1 MIETEKDS
9 IMETTIN
16 SSDNI
21 ITRSYEEYHQV
32 ILNYI
37 TYRITH
43 RYEAE
48 DLTQETFLQAYKS
61 LYKFRGECEVF
72 TWLAAIGKH
81 TYFKYL
87 KKKRLHLDAANLD
100 LVAQN
105 YLKGD
110 VSPEEHVSQKDIE
123 KGVRKV
129 VEDIPNKYRDVLDLR
144 VYAELPFSQVAQ
156 ILRISENSAKVIY
169 FRAKKMLMEVL
180 KDELEM

>member
-1 MIETEKDS
+1 MKTFESLYRDYYQKV
-9 IMETTIN
+9 
-16 SSDNI
+16 
-21 ITRSYEEYHQV
+21 YAF
-32 ILNYI
+32 LN
-37 TYRITH
+37 RMCADGDL
-43 RYEAE
+43 AE

-100 LVAQN
+100 LVAQS

-123 KGVRKV
+123 KAVRKV
-129 VEDIPNKYRDVLDLR
+129 VEDIPKNTAMWWCCVFMRSCRFRRLHRYSGLAK
-144 VYAELPFSQVAQ
+144 
-156 ILRISENSAKVIY
+156 ILQR
-169 FRAKKMLMEVL
+169 
-180 KDELEM
+180 

>member
-1 MIETEKDS
+1 MKTFESLYRDYYQKV
-9 IMETTIN
+9 
-16 SSDNI
+16 
-21 ITRSYEEYHQV
+21 YAF
-32 ILNYI
+32 LN
-37 TYRITH
+37 RMCADGDL
-43 RYEAE
+43 AE

-123 KGVRKV
+123 KAVRKV
-129 VEDIPNKYRDVLDLR
+129 
-144 VYAELPFSQVAQ
+144 
-156 ILRISENSAKVIY
+156 LRISRRNTAMWWCCVFMRSCRFRRLHRYSGLAKILQ
-169 FRAKKMLMEVL
+169 R
-180 KDELEM
+180 

>member
-1 MIETEKDS
+1 MKAYIGT
-9 IMETTIN
+9 
-16 SSDNI
+16 
-21 ITRSYEEYHQV
+21 ITR
-32 ILNYI
+32 
-37 TYRITH
+37 
-43 RYEAE
+43 RYMRFSIRMCADGDLAE

-123 KGVRKV
+123 KAVRKV
-129 VEDIPNKYRDVLDLR
+129 VEDIPKKYRDVVVLR
-144 VYAELPFSQVAQ
+144 IYAELPFRRLHRYSG
-156 ILRISENSAKVIY
+156 SENSAKVIY

>member
-1 MIETEKDS
+1 MKTFESLYRDYYQKV
-9 IMETTIN
+9 
-16 SSDNI
+16 
-21 ITRSYEEYHQV
+21 YAF
-32 ILNYI
+32 LN
-37 TYRITH
+37 RMCADGDL
-43 RYEAE
+43 AE

-105 YLKGD
+105 YLKG
-110 VSPEEHVSQKDIE
+110 IE
-123 KGVRKV
+123 KAVRKV
-129 VEDIPNKYRDVLDLR
+129 VEDIPKKYRDVVVLR
-144 VYAELPFSQVAQ
+144 VYAELPFSQIAQ

>member
-1 MIETEKDS
+1 MKTFESLYRDYYQKV
-9 IMETTIN
+9 
-16 SSDNI
+16 
-21 ITRSYEEYHQV
+21 YAF
-32 ILNYI
+32 LN
-37 TYRITH
+37 RMCADGDL
-43 RYEAE
+43 AE

-110 VSPEEHVSQKDIE
+110 VSRRSMS
-123 KGVRKV
+123 
-129 VEDIPNKYRDVLDLR
+129 
-144 VYAELPFSQVAQ
+144 AEG
-156 ILRISENSAKVIY
+156 Y
-169 FRAKKMLMEVL
+169 
-180 KDELEM
+180 

>member
-1 MIETEKDS
+1 MKTFESLYRDYYQKV
-9 IMETTIN
+9 
-16 SSDNI
+16 
-21 ITRSYEEYHQV
+21 YAF
-32 ILNYI
+32 LN
-37 TYRITH
+37 RMCADGDL
-43 RYEAE
+43 AE

-123 KGVRKV
+123 KAVRKV
-129 VEDIPNKYRDVLDLR
+129 VEDIPKKYRDVVVLR

-169 FRAKKMLMEVL
+169 FRAKKMLMEV
-180 KDELEM
+180 KS